1 MNNVVPLNLSGRVA
15 LVTGGT
21 RGIGRATAVR
31 LAAAGADVAFTYVSS
46 EDQARVLVDDLAEL
60 GVRGRGFRVDQGR
73 PEDAAELVDGVVAH
87 FGRLDILVNNAGVF
101 VQGTIDDPER
111 DETAMSRQFAV
122 NLHSAVAITKRAAP
136 HLGAGG
142 RVVLISSVAA
152 QRAIG
157 GPVGDY
163 AATKAALES
172 YGRAWAHELGR
183 RGVTV
188 NTVQLGFFETDML
201 DPGLAETLLPMIPAG
216 RIGDP
221 WEVAEAIAFLAGP
234 TADYVNGA
242 VLRIDG
248 GMFA

>member
-31 LAAAGADVAFTYVSS
+31 LAAAGAKVAFTYVSS
-46 EDQARVLVDDLAEL
+46 EDQAKSLADEL
-60 GVRGRGFRVDQGR
+60 GAGGRGFRVDHGD
-73 PEDAAELVDGVVAH
+73 PDDVAALVDGVVAH
-87 FGRLDILVNNAGVF
+87 FGRLDIVVNNAGVF
-101 VQGTIDDPER
+101 VRGTIDDPER
-111 DETAMSRQFAV
+111 DESAMSRQFAV
-122 NLHSAVAITKRAAP
+122 NLHSAVAITRHAAP
-136 HLGAGG
+136 HLGGG

-188 NTVQLGFFETDML
+188 NTIQLGFFETDML

-221 WEVAEAIAFLAGP
+221 REVAEAVAFLAGP

-242 VLRIDG
+242 ILRIDG

>member
-1 MNNVVPLNLSGRVA
+1 MNNAVVSNLSGRVA

-46 EDQARVLVDDLAEL
+46 EAQAKSLAAEL
-60 GVRGRGFRVDQGR
+60 GVHGRGFQVDHGN
-73 PEDAAELVDGVVAH
+73 PEDAAALVDGVVAH
-87 FGRLDILVNNAGVF
+87 FGRLDILVHNAGVF
-101 VQGTIDDPER
+101 VQGSLDDPER
-111 DETAMSRQFAV
+111 DETAMNRQFAV
-122 NLHSAVAITKRAAP
+122 NLHSAVAITRHAIA

-152 QRAIG
+152 ERAIG

-183 RGVTV
+183 RGATV
-188 NTVQLGFFETDML
+188 NTIQLGFFETDMM
-201 DPGLAETLLPMIPAG
+201 DPGLATTLLPMIPAG

-221 WEVAEAIAFLAGP
+221 REVAEAVAFLAGP